1 MFRQFN
7 LPSPWEYDTDEE
19 YQEALRAYDRE
30 LIDRELIDR
39 EDEYIERMREKYEN

>member
-30 LIDRELIDR
+30 LIDRE
-39 EDEYIERMREKYEN
+39 DEYIERMREKYEN

>member
-1 MFRQFN
+1 MCRQFN

-30 LIDRELIDR
+30 LIDRE
-39 EDEYIERMREKYEN
+39 DEYIERMREKYEN

>member
-30 LIDRELIDR
+30 LIDRE
-39 EDEYIERMREKYEN
+39 DEYIERMRERYEN